1 MAESLQSVLN
11 ALAECREIL
20 DGRAGVKEGLRELE
34 CPLEELSSALK
45 KLGGICTH
53 EIESAL
59 ERVHDIRLALDQ
71 YSKGGQEI
79 ESRILNVGGAGGQE
93 SRNAEGQESRNT
105 KGGNGRNAKAPG
117 NGDFAA
123 LDEND
128 DVEVSAPPAE
138 QDSAGASPTETGEA
152 PAPGENGDTSASK
165 ENDSDT
171 SKESAFGEAAEE
183 EENLFDP
190 SWSPKPWVEGG
201 RVESR
206 WLYNEAPDGS
216 DARVF
221 YQFDANGTLIG
232 VEGRFGESNIFDT
245 RGDRRLN
252 SMDATDRSK
261 YRKDHKGLMDRIR
274 FGKKEKLDAG
284 HIVNSKL
291 LEPVHQRILN
301 CKYDVST
308 AFLGEHA
315 EAAVAVDKMREM
327 IEANPNLTWAKA
339 RRNLSKDEK
348 AALDKLERAE
358 RDLNFIPQLAK
369 LNRGAFYQTFEK
381 PMLDMSGQRGFR
393 IELNQVKDGRV
404 GKINVSF
411 FQIKNGKKSSVITKS
426 FDN

>member
-45 KLGGICTH
+45 KLGGVCTQ
-53 EIESAL
+53 EIKGAL
-59 ERVHDIRLALDQ
+59 ECVHGIRLALDQ
-71 YSKGGQEI
+71 HSKGGQEI
-79 ESRILNVGGAGGQE
+79 ESRILNVGGAGGSE
-93 SRNAEGQESRNT
+93 SRNA
-105 KGGNGRNAKAPG
+105 KGGNGRSAKALG
-117 NGDFAA
+117 NGGFAA
-123 LDEND
+123 LEND
-128 DVEVSAPPAE
+128 DVEVSASPAE
-138 QDSAGASPTETGEA
+138 QDGAGASPTETGEA
-152 PAPGENGDTSASK
+152 PAPGENGDTSPSEENDPDASK
-165 ENDSDT
+165 ENAS
-171 SKESAFGEAAEE
+171 EEAADE
-183 EENLFDP
+183 EENPFDP

-201 RVESR
+201 WVESR
-206 WLYNEAPDGS
+206 WLYNAGPDGN

-232 VEGRFGESNIFDT
+232 VEGRFDESNIGDT
-245 RGDRRLN
+245 RGKRRLN
-252 SMDATDRSK
+252 SMDAIDRSK
-261 YRKDHKGLMDRIR
+261 YRKDHKGLMERIR
-274 FGKKEKLDAG
+274 FGKKEKFDAG

-291 LEPVHQRILN
+291 LAPVHQRILDP
-301 CKYDVST
+301 KYNVNT
-308 AFLGEHA
+308 AFLGQHA
-315 EAAVAVDKMREM
+315 EAAAAVDKMREI

-339 RRNLSKDEK
+339 RRKLSKDEK

-393 IELNQVKDGRV
+393 IELNKIKDGKV
-404 GKINVSF
+404 GRINVSF
-411 FQIKNGKKSSVITKS
+411 FQIKNEKRTSEITKS